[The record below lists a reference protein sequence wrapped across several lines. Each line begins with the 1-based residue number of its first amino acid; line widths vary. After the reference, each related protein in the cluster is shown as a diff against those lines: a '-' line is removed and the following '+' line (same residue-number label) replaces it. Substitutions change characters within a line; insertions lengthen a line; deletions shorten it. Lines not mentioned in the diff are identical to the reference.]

1 MASPSISRNKIVPRW
16 GNGRCDWSASYVV
29 GALLLSK
36 RAQVFGV
43 NIEYDGA
50 VELHQFDGD
59 V

>member
-1 MASPSISRNKIVPRW
+1 MASPSISRNKIFPLW
-16 GNGRCDWSASYVV
+16 GNGRCMWSASYVV

-43 NIEYDGA
+43 NIKDDGA
-50 VELHQFDGD
+50 VELHQFYGY